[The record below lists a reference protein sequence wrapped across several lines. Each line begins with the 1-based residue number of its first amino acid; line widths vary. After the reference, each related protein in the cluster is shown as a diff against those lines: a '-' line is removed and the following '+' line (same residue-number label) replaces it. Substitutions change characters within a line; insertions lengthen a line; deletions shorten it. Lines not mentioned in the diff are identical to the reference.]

1 MSVNRVQLLSLLSV
15 KRVCFGKLQT
25 SLCINFYIEAHPPGQ
40 DYDYSTIKTLYRGG
54 ARGGL
59 GGYSPPSEASSPP
72 RRRKFWVLVGGN
84 LAK

>member
-40 DYDYSTIKTLYRGG
+40 KTKLAGFGIIVSYSFIHFIHSFL
-54 ARGGL
+54 
-59 GGYSPPSEASSPP
+59 
-72 RRRKFWVLVGGN
+72 FI
-84 LAK
+84 